1 MMQENKDYAYLPE
14 DLLVQILEKTPET
27 ADRLATSIELNNDQA
42 TIARI
47 ILDVQ
52 NLIRTCPEGDFTES
66 LMAADGACVIEHKTS
81 ADILLAIAVGVD
93 GLADKDSK
101 TWPVGEKQ
109 HQHWQMVLPHHVAN
123 SRLAQGI
130 MFLMEL
136 SILAGNDR
144 DIRIMDGSH
153 LTSILKLN
161 SLLSANDQDSADQ
174 PYVEALSAFLHDN
187 YDKVIPDIPNIIR
200 SAFSD
205 NAVVGLTKY
214 SSSREIIDT
223 VLKDMKIDMDDKVFM
238 SLVLNENEYT
248 RPLPVGQCRKERN
261 MWRNIHIRCNLTIE
275 GIDNESELNPLL
287 EEAITPFKIT
297 DDHKSELYFCY
308 YKPKPSAAAYRFEVK
323 RDVAL
328 DQDRL
333 EKLFRS
339 IKRQIISPEIREP
352 YPQYLADMIAKNI
365 YFGLEAVN
373 ESISHNPSLNT
384 RKNFDLIFP
393 YRTN

>member
-1 MMQENKDYAYLPE
+1 
-14 DLLVQILEKTPET
+14 
-27 ADRLATSIELNNDQA
+27 
-42 TIARI
+42 
-47 ILDVQ
+47 
-52 NLIRTCPEGDFTES
+52 
-66 LMAADGACVIEHKTS
+66 
-81 ADILLAIAVGVD
+81 
-93 GLADKDSK
+93 
-101 TWPVGEKQ
+101 
-109 HQHWQMVLPHHVAN
+109 
-123 SRLAQGI
+123 
-130 MFLMEL
+130 
-136 SILAGNDR
+136 
-144 DIRIMDGSH
+144 
-153 LTSILKLN
+153 
-161 SLLSANDQDSADQ
+161 
-174 PYVEALSAFLHDN
+174 
-187 YDKVIPDIPNIIR
+187 
-200 SAFSD
+200 
-205 NAVVGLTKY
+205 
-214 SSSREIIDT
+214 
-223 VLKDMKIDMDDKVFM
+223 
-238 SLVLNENEYT
+238 
-248 RPLPVGQCRKERN
+248 